1 MLLLLPATA
10 ADYLTF
16 DDEYMAP
23 DIPSYNDP
31 PMALPNVSN
40 GSIPYYNPPVPVHGF
55 VPPPVITADEFIPPV
70 VHVQPSQIT
79 YNVIELPPPTM
90 PAAAPPPTT
99 HTPTSPLVMVKS
111 EPVTRPSLTLFPFQ
125 PLPVLPKVEVVPK
138 AKKTPRRHL
147 SHDQKMRHNKVEKKY
162 RHNINTKIA
171 NLQNV
176 IPWTA
181 TKVLNFECDEFTT
194 ETPIKTGGHKIN
206 KSEVLDIATNYILHL
221 QGQSELMNQE
231 LMFLQLELAK
241 FRHPLPPSP
250 LGEQ

>member
-1 MLLLLPATA
+1 MSLLLPATA

-23 DIPSYNDP
+23 GIPSYNDP
-31 PMALPNVSN
+31 PMAITSVSN
-40 GSIPYYNPPVPVHGF
+40 GTMPYYNPP
-55 VPPPVITADEFIPPV
+55 PPVTTADDFIPPV
-70 VHVQPSQIT
+70 VDVQPSQIT
-79 YNVIELPPPTM
+79 YNVIELPAPTM
-90 PAAAPPPTT
+90 PAAPPT
-99 HTPTSPLVMVKS
+99 HTPTSPSVMVKS
-111 EPVTRPSLTLFPFQ
+111 EPVTRPSSTSFPFQ
-125 PLPVLPKVEVVPK
+125 PSPVLPKAEAVPK

-171 NLQNV
+171 ILQNV

-181 TKVLNFECDEFTT
+181 TKVSNFECDEFTA
-194 ETPIKTGGHKIN
+194 EPPKKDGGHKIN

-231 LMFLQLELAK
+231 LLFLRSELAK